1 MASTSLMKQA
11 HGAVSASRFNQVLN
25 RVKSAQMTKQ
35 KAIQKARHTFTA
47 ALDTGVTVGTGA
59 AMGYIQGR
67 HGQKKIGPVPL
78 EVAVGVGFH
87 VAGLL
92 EPGGEKVARQFHNV
106 GNGALTAYA
115 VTVMRGHGR
124 RARAKAGLGPVA
136 GDSDML
142 GDSEGGG
149 MQSEADLLRMAER
162 A

>member
-1 MASTSLMKQA
+1 MASLALTKLA
-11 HGAVSASRFNQVLN
+11 HGPVAASRFNQALA
-25 RVKSAQMTKQ
+25 RIKSASMSKE
-35 KAIQKARHTFTA
+35 KAIKKARHTFTA
-47 ALDTGVTVGTGA
+47 ALDSGVTVGTGA
-59 AMGYIQGR
+59 ALGFIQGR
-67 HGQKKIGPVPL
+67 HGAKKIGPVPL
-78 EVAVGVGFH
+78 EVAVGIGFH

-136 GDSDML
+136 DDDGL

-149 MQSEADLLRMAER
+149 MQSESDLLKMAER